1 MLERKVLLQTL
12 YANQIFFAQI
22 DQLVVE
28 MTCNEVIAP
37 S

>member
-1 MLERKVLLQTL
+1 LLEWKVLLQAL
-12 YANQIFFAQI
+12 YADQVFFAQV